1 MAIAEQIQDQID
13 RNYTAFKA
21 LLPDLMKTSGGK
33 WALLHNA
40 TLEGVFDTAR
50 GCMVGR
56 HEALC
61 GWAFLRPG
69 SQEPGRGPGTVLS
82 CRVLAGSTTLSPGFF
97 IICQGV
103 FMMDFSGRFSF
114 SI

>member
-1 MAIAEQIQDQID
+1 MATAEQIQDQID

-50 GCMVGR
+50 D
-56 HEALC
+56 A
-61 GWAFLRPG
+61 
-69 SQEPGRGPGTVLS
+69 Q
-82 CRVLAGSTTLSPGFF
+82 LAGTKLYADGL
-97 IICQGV
+97 
-103 FMMDFSGRFSF
+103 FSVQEVRNRAVDLGWFSHAVY
-114 SI
+114 

>member
-1 MAIAEQIQDQID
+1 MATAEQIQDQID

-50 GCMVGR
+50 D
-56 HEALC
+56 A
-61 GWAFLRPG
+61 W
-69 SQEPGRGPGTVLS
+69 
-82 CRVLAGSTTLSPGFF
+82 LAGTKLYADGL
-97 IICQGV
+97 
-103 FMMDFSGRFSF
+103 FSVQEVRNRAVDLGRFSHAVY
-114 SI
+114 

>member
-1 MAIAEQIQDQID
+1 MATAEQIQDEID

-50 GCMVGR
+50 DAR
-56 HEALC
+56 
-61 GWAFLRPG
+61 
-69 SQEPGRGPGTVLS
+69 
-82 CRVLAGSTTLSPGFF
+82 LAGTKLYADGL
-97 IICQGV
+97 
-103 FMMDFSGRFSF
+103 FSVQEVRSRAVDLGWFSHAVY
-114 SI
+114 